1 MLMKIQKH
9 VMQKR
14 NNTRTK
20 LYTPSD
26 FQMLVDEI
34 LSPIPLPLLPADHT
48 TATILIVLLNMNNI
62 WPVLHPKSTLST
74 ISWSNAELNSL
85 K

>member
-34 LSPIPLPLLPADHT
+34 LSPIPLPLLPADPH
-48 TATILIVLLNMNNI
+48 NRNNI
-62 WPVLHPKSTLST
+62 DRITEHEQYLASTAPQIHS
-74 ISWSNAELNSL
+74 IYY
-85 K
+85 